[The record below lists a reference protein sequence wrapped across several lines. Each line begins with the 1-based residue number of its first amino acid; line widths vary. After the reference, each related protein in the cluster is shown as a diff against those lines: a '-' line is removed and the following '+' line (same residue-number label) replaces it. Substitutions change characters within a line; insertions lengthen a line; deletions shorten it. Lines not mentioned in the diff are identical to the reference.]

1 MVESINHDE
10 LDAALK
16 RCGANWDAGQAHG
29 LLCSRLAILGAD
41 AGIGWLDQV
50 LEGSDPDNA
59 LRRECEVMLDTVY
72 AHTHRQLSERQSEFE
87 PLLPGDADST
97 IIRAEGVARWCEGF
111 LHGLVSGSP
120 DDSLRA
126 HLAAEPLSDII
137 KDMLQI
143 TRATVDE
150 DSDNEAN
157 ETAYAELVEYLRV
170 AVQLIYEELADFRS
184 APAGSE
190 AIH

>member
-1 MVESINHDE
+1 
-10 LDAALK
+10 
-16 RCGANWDAGQAHG
+16 
-29 LLCSRLAILGAD
+29 
-41 AGIGWLDQV
+41 
-50 LEGSDPDNA
+50 
-59 LRRECEVMLDTVY
+59 
-72 AHTHRQLSERQSEFE
+72 
-87 PLLPGDADST
+87 
-97 IIRAEGVARWCEGF
+97 
-111 LHGLVSGSP
+111 
-120 DDSLRA
+120 
-126 HLAAEPLSDII
+126 
-137 KDMLQI
+137 MLQI